1 MEKKVERKEDLEV
14 VVTIS
19 CEGEEWAK
27 YTKKEYNKAASKVQV
42 KGFRPGHVPAN
53 MIKSRVSMAQVLN
66 DALFNAV
73 NDGFS
78 QVVAEGNYNIY
89 TQPALNV
96 TKISE
101 KEFEATVTFA
111 LPPVVELGQYKSLGI
126 KAKQVKVLD
135 KDIKEYIDDLRKQHA
150 TMKVKTTAAKLGD
163 IVIIDF
169 VGYVDGEAFEGGD
182 AKGYELEL
190 GSNAFIPGFEEALV
204 GIKAGE
210 DRTIEVTFPENY
222 VEKLKG
228 KLAKFEVSCSDV
240 KTKVMPNVD
249 AEFITELGIKDV
261 TDEETLKA
269 HCKTKIAERKEE
281 ENRNDQL
288 TEIINTAI
296 ENATCK
302 IPNQVIEEEVKAMLE
317 QLNGQ
322 IKQSGLSFE
331 DYVAISGKTKEEL
344 DQARK
349 DDAYKNIKAS
359 LVVNKIMNV
368 EGLVVTKEVL
378 DAHYAQI
385 ASQYNMSVEDVRKTL
400 EPNKEAVIRQLG
412 NKIFTDFMLANN

>member
-1 MEKKVERKEDLEV
+1 MEKKVERKDLEV

-27 YTKKEYNKAASKVQV
+27 YTKKEFNKAASKVQV

-53 MIKSRVSMAQVLN
+53 MIKARVSMAQVLN

-78 QVVAEGNYNIY
+78 AVVNEENLNVY
-89 TQPALNV
+89 TQPHLNV

-111 LPPVVELGQYKSLGI
+111 LPPEIELGQYKGLGI
-126 KAKQVKVLD
+126 KAKQVKVLE
-135 KDIKEYIDDLRKQHA
+135 KDIKAYIDDLRKQHA
-150 TMKVKTTAAKLGD
+150 TMKVKSTAAKVGD
-163 IVIIDF
+163 TVIIDF

-190 GSNAFIPGFEEALV
+190 GSNAFIPGFEDALV

-210 DRTIEVTFPENY
+210 ERTIEVTFPENY

-240 KTKVMPNVD
+240 KTKVMPKVD
-249 AEFITELGIKDV
+249 AEFIAELGFKDV

-269 HCKTKIAERKEE
+269 YCKTKIAERKEQ
-281 ENRNDQL
+281 ENKNEQL
-288 TEIINTAI
+288 NEIINTAI

-302 IPNQVIEEEVKAMLE
+302 VPAQVIEEEANAMLE
-317 QLNGQ
+317 QINNQ
-322 IKQSGLSFE
+322 IKQSGLSYD

-344 DQARK
+344 DAARK
-349 DDAYKNIKAS
+349 EDAYKNIKAS

-368 EGLVVTKEVL
+368 EGLIITQEVL
-378 DAHYAQI
+378 DTHYAQI
-385 ASQYNMSVEDVRKTL
+385 AAQYNMNVEDVRKTL

-412 NKIFTDFMLANN
+412 NKVFTDFMLANN